1 MKFLPTKLQGAFIVE
16 AEPLADERGFFARL
30 YCRHEFQR
38 QGLDI
43 DIVQSSVSHNAA
55 AGTLRGMHF
64 QWPPSDEAKL
74 VRCERGSIFDVIVD
88 LRPSSASFM
97 QHMALELASS
107 SHTALYV
114 PAGFAH
120 GFQTLEADTDVV
132 YMMSDYYQPQLSGG
146 ARFDDPAF
154 AIDWP
159 LPVSVI
165 AARDLDYADFDELA
179 YVNDLAQCRASGG
192 QKQ

>member
-1 MKFLPTKLQGAFIVE
+1 MKFLPTRLQGAFIVE
-16 AEPLADERGFFARL
+16 AEPHADERGFFARL
-30 YCRHEFQR
+30 YCRQEFQR
-38 QGLDI
+38 HGLDMEM
-43 DIVQSSVSHNAA
+43 VQSSVSHNAA

-74 VRCERGSIFDVIVD
+74 VRCERGRIFDVIVD
-88 LRPSSASFM
+88 LRPTSASFM
-97 QHMALELASS
+97 QHISVELESN

-120 GFQTLEADTDVV
+120 GFQTLEADSDVI

-179 YVNDLAQCRASGG
+179 YTRDFAQACASGE